1 MNYGLCESSE
11 LIKSVLG
18 PIGDLVSLNKL
29 KRNATSRCSNN
40 VLAVVFY
47 HHSLILG
54 QRGRRP
60 CEAEVF
66 NLSRV
71 QRGIVATCKKGWR
84 SRNAFGDDFRTQK
97 CFTGKKR
104 KIGSFPANE

>member
-29 KRNATSRCSNN
+29 KRNASSRCSTN

-66 NLSRV
+66 KF
-71 QRGIVATCKKGWR
+71 VARAARDSSDLQKGV
-84 SRNAFGDDFRTQK
+84 AIEK
-97 CFTGKKR
+97 CFWR
-104 KIGSFPANE
+104 